1 MDRSLEIFLRQLY
14 AGTGE
19 VWLAVAYVVC
29 MFGVSAFRPRRI
41 GTPALFRLSYLLF
54 ALYLVV
60 PSVAFSILEIKE
72 ARAEKGGERKEAE
85 AQLLVASSV
94 VQGVSKALLALTIL
108 CGLACVALER
118 DEGEEHPGRTR

>member
-41 GTPALFRLSYLLF
+41 GTPALFRLSYILC

-72 ARAEKGGERKEAE
+72 ARRTPY
-85 AQLLVASSV
+85 SSV
-94 VQGVSKALLALTIL
+94 RASRSTRLAWAPKSLGSAGSISPRPRMAIATWVS
-108 CGLACVALER
+108 VEVR
-118 DEGEEHPGRTR
+118 NWS